1 MPMHRQVLT
10 HSEVKARPV
19 RCDSKPRMFD
29 ESCPDG
35 RYYLP
40 TAQYV
45 RFMRGRGMDMKYV
58 NASGSILVSKSAD
71 TYLFFED
78 RPDGLRL
85 LDGAMP
91 RTQRHD
97 FDYYCQHQRVYASEL
112 RHANAV
118 YNATME
124 RVSREVRSFGGSGR
138 WHGFDVDID
147 DEQYVSVNPMTSEIQ
162 AYRRRSDKKPARFV
176 NVDRMLSKT
185 AKDCD
190 DFSKSL
196 LAGDFL
202 TEKNRHN
209 LPILCGES
217 TFDTEY
223 DVAIAYLVQR
233 QPHRAYRFFDAL
245 RYFMDYGV
253 IRIWLDDIFMP
264 EDLI

>member
-45 RFMRGRGMDMKYV
+45 RFMRSRGMDMKYV

-97 FDYYCQHQRVYASEL
+97 FDWYCQHQHVYASEL
-112 RHANAV
+112 RHASAV

-124 RVSREVRSFGGSGR
+124 CVSREVRSFGGLGR

-162 AYRRRSDKKPARFV
+162 AYRRRSGKKPARFV

-223 DVAIAYLVQR
+223 DVAIAYLQQR

-245 RYFMDYGV
+245 QYFMDYGV

>member
-91 RTQRHD
+91 RTQRHN
-97 FDYYCQHQRVYASEL
+97 FDWYCQHQRTYASEL
-112 RHANAV
+112 RHASVV
-118 YNATME
+118 YNATVG
-124 RVSREVRSFGGSGR
+124 RVAREVRSFGGSGR
-138 WHGFDVDID
+138 RRGFIVDID

-162 AYRRRSDKKPARFV
+162 AYRRRPGKKDASFASV
-176 NVDRMLSKT
+176 ERMLSNT
-185 AKDCD
+185 AKNCD
-190 DFSKSL
+190 DVDKDWL
-196 LAGDFL
+196 VGGFL
-202 TEKNRHN
+202 TEKNSHN

-217 TFDTEY
+217 TFNAEY
-223 DVAIAYLVQR
+223 DVAISYFQQR
-233 QPHRAYRFFDAL
+233 QWHRAYRFFDAL
-245 RYFMDYGV
+245 LYFMDYGV